1 MSLNLR
7 KILIVLIIA
16 ISSSYSTIYS
26 QTEKEKINTLI
37 TQKRSFNKNN
47 KVSTVYKIQLFNGVE
62 KKAYAK
68 KNQFQSIFPMYKVKI
83 IYITPEWKTQVGN
96 FATRLEADR
105 ILNIIQQKF
114 IGAFVLKDKI

>member
-1 MSLNLR
+1 MSLNYK
-7 KILIVLIIA
+7 KILLFILLTVFTSIT
-16 ISSSYSTIYS
+16 YIYS

-83 IYITPEWKTQVGN
+83 IYIAPEWKTQVGN